1 MKRRTM
7 LGRMVKVGAGMVAAG
22 AAALAEQGPRRLPEP
37 SPAKLPRW
45 RGFNLL
51 EMFQVHQARRFRE
64 PDFAAMAELG
74 FDFVRLPL
82 DYRCWTDPRDWTK
95 LREESLRWI
104 DQAVAFGQKYGV
116 HVQLNF
122 HRAPGYTVAR
132 PPEPK
137 SLWTDPEAQDV
148 CARHWGRFARR
159 YQGIPSR
166 EVSFNLLNEPAN
178 AEPETY
184 KRVVERIV
192 QAIREHDRDRLIV
205 CDGLEWGNRP
215 PTELVGLGVAAATR
229 GYAPMHLTHYRARWY
244 EGSDRWPKPT
254 YPAREGDSVWDKA
267 RLQKDQVEP
276 WKALERRGVGI
287 MVGEFGAHNQT
298 PHDVVLAW
306 MHDCLETWKAAGW
319 GRALWNFRGS
329 FGILDSNRS
338 DVSYENWR
346 GHKLDRAMLELLRSA

>member
-7 LGRMVKVGAGMVAAG
+7 LERMVKVGAGMVAAG
-22 AAALAEQGPRRLPEP
+22 AAALAEQGPRRRPEP

-95 LREESLRWI
+95 FREESLRWI

-137 SLWTDPEAQDV
+137 
-148 CARHWGRFARR
+148 
-159 YQGIPSR
+159 
-166 EVSFNLLNEPAN
+166 
-178 AEPETY
+178 
-184 KRVVERIV
+184 
-192 QAIREHDRDRLIV
+192 
-205 CDGLEWGNRP
+205 
-215 PTELVGLGVAAATR
+215 
-229 GYAPMHLTHYRARWY
+229 
-244 EGSDRWPKPT
+244 
-254 YPAREGDSVWDKA
+254 
-267 RLQKDQVEP
+267 
-276 WKALERRGVGI
+276 
-287 MVGEFGAHNQT
+287 
-298 PHDVVLAW
+298 
-306 MHDCLETWKAAGW
+306 
-319 GRALWNFRGS
+319 
-329 FGILDSNRS
+329 
-338 DVSYENWR
+338 
-346 GHKLDRAMLELLRSA
+346 